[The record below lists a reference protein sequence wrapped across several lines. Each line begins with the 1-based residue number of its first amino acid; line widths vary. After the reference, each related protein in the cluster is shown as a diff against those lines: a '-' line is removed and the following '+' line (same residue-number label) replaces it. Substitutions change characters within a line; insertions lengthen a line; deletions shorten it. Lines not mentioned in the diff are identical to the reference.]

1 MTSPDQPFYRALM
14 YLRAAGHDTGADT
27 RERLQRFLRT
37 QLDENPAL
45 STGHLLE
52 KMPQWF
58 DLSRPGSKHL
68 LPAVK
73 RSSIGYVN
81 E

>member
-1 MTSPDQPFYRALM
+1 MTSPDQPFYRALI

-27 RERLQRFLRT
+27 RERLQRLLRA

-52 KMPQWF
+52 QIPRWF
-58 DLSRPGSKHL
+58 A
-68 LPAVK
+68 LPNPERKRRLPPVT

>member
-1 MTSPDQPFYRALM
+1 LTSPDQPFYRALL

-27 RERLQRFLRT
+27 RERLQRLFRT
-37 QLDENPAL
+37 QLDEHPEL
-45 STGHLLE
+45 STAYLLE

-58 DLSRPGSKHL
+58 DLSRPGPDRR
-68 LPAVK
+68 LPPVT
-73 RSSIGYVN
+73 RSSIGYAN